1 MTNNKQQTAVD
12 LFHDKVNEL
21 IIGKKTITSNDLG
34 KIWLECKEM
43 EREQII
49 EAHQEGQLD
58 ERDYWTIGDS
68 LGKNRM
74 VKSQMYY
81 NETYGG
87 NK

>member
-34 KIWLECKEM
+34 KIWIQAKEIEKEQTRLYIKEKWVKYRQFTKKDDAWLFKEFLLE
-43 EREQII
+43 I
-49 EAHQEGQLD
+49 
-58 ERDYWTIGDS
+58 
-68 LGKNRM
+68 
-74 VKSQMYY
+74 
-81 NETYGG
+81 TYGG